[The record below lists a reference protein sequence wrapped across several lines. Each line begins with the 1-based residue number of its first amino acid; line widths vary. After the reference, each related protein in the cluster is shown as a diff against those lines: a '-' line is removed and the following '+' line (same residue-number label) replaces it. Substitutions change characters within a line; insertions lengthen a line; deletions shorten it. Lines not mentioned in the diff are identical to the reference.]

1 MPSIPGGTVN
11 RWQSLV
17 ADQAR
22 RVQRDLESTL
32 DNLDP
37 DLLDCSPAPGANTI
51 GWLGWHL
58 TRSHDRNVSEIRGA
72 AQLWIAS
79 GWYERF
85 GRARDPGETGFGHSS
100 QQMAGFRTPS
110 SALLVA
116 YHADVVDMVVAYL
129 AEAPD
134 DDLEREVTS
143 PTLGNTLTVGRRLVG
158 VLAEGLE
165 HVGQMAYLR
174 GLLDRP

>member
-1 MPSIPGGTVN
+1 VS

-17 ADQAR
+17 ADQIR
-22 RVQRDLESTL
+22 RVRRDLQSTL
-32 DNLDP
+32 DGLSP
-37 DLLDCSPAPGANTI
+37 DLLDRSPALGANTI

-72 AQLWIAS
+72 AQLWIAA

-85 GRARDPGETGFGHSS
+85 GREPDPGETGFGHTPEQLAS
-100 QQMAGFRTPS
+100 FRSPS
-110 SALLVA
+110 ASLLVA
-116 YHADVVDMVVAYL
+116 YHAEVVDMVLEYL
-129 AEAPD
+129 ADAPD

-143 PTLGNTLTVGRRLVG
+143 PTLGNTWTVGRRVVG

-174 GLLDRP
+174 GLLDRA